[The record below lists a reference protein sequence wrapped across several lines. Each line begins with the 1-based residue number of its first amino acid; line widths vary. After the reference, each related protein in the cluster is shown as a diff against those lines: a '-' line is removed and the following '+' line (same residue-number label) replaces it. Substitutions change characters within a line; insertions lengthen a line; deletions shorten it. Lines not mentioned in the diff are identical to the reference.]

1 MPFRH
6 SLQHRRRCRVALAA
20 ALLVAAHAT
29 QAGAQGVVRH
39 PLPNSDFPILS
50 SVEVPAGATTVYL
63 SGAGAPVA
71 DRSAPPRTVQAYGDT
86 AAQTEATLLAI
97 QRTLTGLGLGMG
109 DVIKMTVFLA
119 GDPGAGGR
127 MDFDGFMRSYRKFY
141 GTADQPRLPTRSVVQ
156 VAALANPG
164 WLVEIEVTAVRP

>member
-1 MPFRH
+1 MPYRQVVC
-6 SLQHRRRCRVALAA
+6 SAA
-20 ALLVAAHAT
+20 VTALLALLQAGP
-29 QAGAQGVVRH
+29 AGAQGVVRH
-39 PLPNSDFPILS
+39 KLPNSDFPILS

-71 DRSAPPRTVQAYGDT
+71 DKSAPPRSVQAYGDT
-86 AAQTEATLLAI
+86 AAQTEATLSAI
-97 QRTLTGLGLGMG
+97 QRTLEGLGLGMG
-109 DVIKMTVFLA
+109 DVVKMTVFLV

>member
-1 MPFRH
+1 MTGHMRFH
-6 SLQHRRRCRVALAA
+6 MAVLAA
-20 ALLVAAHAT
+20 ALLAGPAA
-29 QAGAQGVVRH
+29 AQGVVRH
-39 PLPNSDFPILS
+39 GLPNSDFPILS

-63 SGAGAPVA
+63 SGAGAPVT
-71 DRSAPPRTVQAYGDT
+71 DRAAPPRTVQAYGDT

-97 QRTLTGLGLGMG
+97 QQTLAGLGLGMG
-109 DVIKMTVFLA
+109 DVIKMTVFLVA
-119 GDPGAGGR
+119 DPGAGGR

-141 GTADQPRLPTRSVVQ
+141 GTPDQPRLPTRSVVQ

>member
-1 MPFRH
+1 MPY
-6 SLQHRRRCRVALAA
+6 RRRCRVAVAA
-20 ALLVAAHAT
+20 ALLVGVQAA

-50 SVEVPAGATTVYL
+50 SVEVPAGAVTVHL

-71 DRSAPPRTVQAYGDT
+71 DRAAPPRTVQAYGDT
-86 AAQTEATLLAI
+86 ATQTEASLLAI
-97 QRTLTGLGLGMG
+97 QRTLAGLGLGMG
-109 DVIKMTVFLA
+109 DVVKMTVFLV
-119 GDPGAGGR
+119 GDPGSGGR

-141 GTADQPRLPTRSVVQ
+141 GTAEQPRLPTRSVVQ

>member
-1 MPFRH
+1 MP
-6 SLQHRRRCRVALAA
+6 LHRFMCAA
-20 ALLVAAHAT
+20 ALLTLLHAGPT
-29 QAGAQGVVRH
+29 AAQGVIRH
-39 PLPNSDFPILS
+39 PLPGSDFPILS
-50 SVEVPAGATTVYL
+50 SVEVPAGAVTVYL

-71 DRSAPPRTVQAYGDT
+71 DTSAPPRTVPAYGDT
-86 AAQTEATLLAI
+86 AKQTEATLLAI
-97 QRTLTGLGLGMG
+97 QRTLAGLGLGMG
-109 DVIKMTVFLA
+109 DVVKMTVFLV
-119 GDPGAGGR
+119 GDPGAAGR